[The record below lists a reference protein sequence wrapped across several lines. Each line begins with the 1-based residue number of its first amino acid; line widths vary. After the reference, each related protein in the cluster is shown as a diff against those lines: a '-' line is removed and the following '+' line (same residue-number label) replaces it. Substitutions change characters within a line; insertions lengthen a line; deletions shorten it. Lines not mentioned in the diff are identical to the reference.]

1 MDTEF
6 TALHERFGALAEQ
19 LTAPGPIDLDRAL
32 AQGRRERVNGRAR
45 SAAFA
50 ATGVTAAAALT
61 LAAVNLH
68 SPANPARS
76 VVSPSSTFARTSTD
90 PIAAGVSFGW
100 LPAGM
105 QAEGTTTE
113 MGPHGTTVLLVDAET
128 GTADSGLLQLGDAP
142 AGPRPSPSMDVT
154 PPTPLVTVAGPAING
169 HASYIESLPGDPP
182 GPGSDASYYLVW
194 QFEDGRWAMLY
205 VQSPPNGTI
214 SEADAV
220 RVARS
225 VTEKPYPV
233 PQNFQIDGPLAAADV
248 VAVNVGMRSGPQLT
262 MRAAGA
268 EIEITL
274 GSGKSNSTQ
283 TCKSSREFPESVCV
297 SVHGQLPPSLAAAGI
312 QGILGDITLL
322 GISTTDV
329 IR

>member
-6 TALHERFGALAEQ
+6 TPLHERFGALAEQ
-19 LTAPGPIDLDRAL
+19 LTAPGPIDIDKAL
-32 AQGRRERVNGRAR
+32 AQGRRQRGHRRTR

-68 SPANPARS
+68 TPAGPAHA
-76 VVSPSSTFARTSTD
+76 VLSPSSTFARTSTD
-90 PIAAGVSFGW
+90 PVAVGVSFGW

-113 MGPHGTTVLLVDAET
+113 AGPNGTAVWQLVAET

-154 PPTPLVTVAGPAING
+154 PPTPLVTVAGPAVNG
-169 HASYIESLPGDPP
+169 HGSYIESLPGDPP
-182 GPGSDASYYLVW
+182 GPGSDAPFYLVW
-194 QFEDGRWAMLY
+194 QFDDGRWATLY
-205 VQSPPNGTI
+205 VQSPPKGTI
-214 SEADAV
+214 SEDDAV
-220 RVARS
+220 RVARG
-225 VTEKPYPV
+225 VTEKPYPI
-233 PQNFQIDGPLAAADV
+233 PEYFQIAGPLAAADV
-248 VAVNVGMRSGPQLT
+248 VAVTVGMQNGPQLT

-268 EIEITL
+268 EIEIAL

-283 TCKSSREFPESVCV
+283 QCKSSHESPETVCV
-297 SVHGQLPPSLAAAGI
+297 SVHGQLPPSLAPAGI

-322 GISTTDV
+322 GFPTTDV